1 MDMNNKH
8 FRLPDGFAVTAGLLL
23 LLAMGLFAAFWPQ
36 NEFID
41 HERRFRTS
49 APGVPSLTDWTTD
62 GEIESY
68 LSDRVPFRRA
78 LVAVDSSAAY
88 LTGRRTQLETWPVDG
103 RYLEQPV
110 AGESSTVEKRLSQ
123 MEAIAQNADAPWRV
137 IVPPTHGSLLR
148 AEMPALMRTLY
159 DAEAQLASHV
169 ESDAHAIP
177 LRAAFEALPDAY
189 YLTDHHWTLTG
200 AYAAYAA
207 LCEADGLVP
216 LPLDS
221 FELSEFS
228 GFQGTTYSRS
238 GMPLAAKDTLRCAQP
253 AGVTLAIPETGETFD
268 TLIFPAQAATY
279 DGYAVYMN
287 GNHGYAEILN
297 PAAPEGTLL
306 VFKDSFAN
314 CLLPLLSAH
323 YDRIVLVDARYYS
336 GNFSDAVSA
345 AGAVDEV
352 LFVYSLD
359 SLVNDTVVAR
369 KIAR

>member
-1 MDMNNKH
+1 MNKKH

-23 LLAMGLFAAFWPQ
+23 FLAMGLFAAFWPQ

-49 APGVPSLTDWTTD
+49 APSVPSLTDWET
-62 GEIESY
+62 GNEVESY

-88 LTGRRTQLETWPVDG
+88 LTGRRTQLETWLVDG
-103 RYLEQPV
+103 NYLEKPV
-110 AGESSTVEKRLSQ
+110 KGDLSMVDKRLSQ
-123 MEAIAQNADAPWRV
+123 MDSIAQSLNAPWHV

-148 AEMPALMRTLY
+148 GEMPSLMRALY
-159 DAEAQLASHV
+159 DAEAQLAGHL
-169 ESDAHAIP
+169 ESDAHFIS
-177 LRAAFEALPDAY
+177 LRAAFETMPDAY
-189 YLTDHHWTLTG
+189 YLTDHHWTLSG

-207 LCEADGLVP
+207 LCEADGLAP
-216 LPLDS
+216 LPLDQ

-238 GMPLAAKDTLRCAQP
+238 GMPFAAEDTLRCAQP
-253 AGVTLAIPETGETFD
+253 ADAALTVLETGETFD
-268 TLIFPAQAATY
+268 TLIFPEQAASY

-287 GNHGYAEILN
+287 GNHGYAEITN

-323 YDRIVLVDARYYS
+323 YQRIVLVDARYYA

-345 AGAVDEV
+345 AGMVDEV

-359 SLVNDTVVAR
+359 SLINDTVVAR

>member
-1 MDMNNKH
+1 MNKKRFH
-8 FRLPDGFAVTAGLLL
+8 LPDSFAVTAGLLL

-49 APGVPSLTDWTTD
+49 VPSAPSLTDWRSD
-62 GEIESY
+62 DEIESY

-88 LTGRRTQLETWPVDG
+88 LTGRRTQLETWLVDG
-103 RYLEQPV
+103 NYLEQPV
-110 AGESSTVEKRLSQ
+110 KGDVSAVDRRLSQ
-123 MEAIAQNADAPWRV
+123 MDAIAQGLNAPWHV
-137 IVPPTHGSLLR
+137 IVPPTHGGLLR
-148 AEMPALMRTLY
+148 GEMPSLMRSLY
-159 DAEAQLASHV
+159 DAEALLFDRL
-169 ESDAHAIP
+169 ESDPHFIP
-177 LRAAFEALPDAY
+177 LRAVFEGMPGAY
-189 YLTDHHWTLTG
+189 YLTDHHWTLDG

-207 LCEADGLVP
+207 LCEANGLAP
-216 LPLDS
+216 LPLEG
-221 FELSEFS
+221 FEFSEFP

-238 GMPLAAKDTLRCAQP
+238 GMPFAAEDTLRCAQP
-253 AGVTLAIPETGETFD
+253 ANVSLTIPETGEAHS
-268 TLIFPAQAATY
+268 TLIFPEQAATY

-287 GNHGYAEILN
+287 GNHGYAEITN
-297 PAAPEGTLL
+297 PDAPEGTLL

-323 YDRIVLVDARYYS
+323 YERIVLVDARYYA

-345 AGAVDEV
+345 AGTVDEV

-359 SLVNDTVVAR
+359 SLINDTVVAR